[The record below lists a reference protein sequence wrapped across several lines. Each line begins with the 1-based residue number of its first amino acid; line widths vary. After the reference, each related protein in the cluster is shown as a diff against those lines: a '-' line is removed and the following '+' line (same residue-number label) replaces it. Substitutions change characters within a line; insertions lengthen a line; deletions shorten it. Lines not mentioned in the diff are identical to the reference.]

1 VTLTPEARRVFFG
14 PGRVRVT
21 GSRPRGIVVAPPP
34 PPSTGGQGHG
44 AQGGQGQS
52 HGGGQGKGRGGG
64 NSLAALAQALGAVS
78 ATGGKVV
85 PSPDVGTTWYLA
97 AGVPSNTL
105 GAIGSWYTNSS
116 NRDVYSKTSVQ
127 AVPTWQSDVAT
138 DATTSNVCN
147 ATAPSGIQAGDLLI
161 LLVDAAV
168 NSGSPVIATHTGWSV
183 LTAQQ
188 DLGSGLNV
196 GVAFWKI
203 ADGTETVIA
212 LGSDTP
218 CFWHVTI
225 SRITNALASAPIN
238 VSNFAIPAGGAGVVT
253 SQSPAVSPTVANSLI
268 VALTAMQAAA
278 GMTLTAP
285 GGMTLRYE
293 SPRGTQ
299 TGLYHGWADVTQ
311 AGTGTTGTKTWSM
324 SSASLLKQFNTT
336 FAIAPLPASAGSWAR
351 VGAFSA

>member
-34 PPSTGGQGHG
+34 PPTTGGQGHG
-44 AQGGQGQS
+44 AQGGQGQA
-52 HGGGQGKGRGGG
+52 HGGGQGRGRGGG

-78 ATGGKVV
+78 ATGGKVL

-127 AVPTWQSDVAT
+127 AVPTWQSDAAT
-138 DATTSNVCN
+138 DAAPATVCN

-168 NSGSPVIATHTGWSV
+168 NGPSFTISTPTGWSV

-188 DLGSGLNV
+188 DLDTSTATAA
-196 GVAFWKI
+196 AFWKI
-203 ADGTETVIA
+203 ATGAETVVPLTA
-212 LGSDTP
+212 SVS

-225 SRITNALASAPIN
+225 SRITDALPSAPIN
-238 VSNFAIPAGGAGVVT
+238 ASNFALPAGALS
-253 SQSPAVSPTVANSLI
+253 SQSPATSPTATNCLI
-268 VALTAMQAAA
+268 VALSAMLANV

-285 GGMTLRYE
+285 GGMTLRYQ
-293 SPRGTQ
+293 SPHSSQ
-299 TGLYHGWADVTQ
+299 TGSFHGWADVTQ
-311 AGTGTTGTKTWSM
+311 AGTGTTGVKTWSM
-324 SSASLLKQFNTT
+324 STAAFSKQFNTT
-336 FAIAPLPASAGSWAR
+336 LAIAPLPASLGSWAR